1 MTLDSASLDDE
12 INGKKTFEIHF
23 IGLTKDNH
31 RRFNVVQ
38 HTFHRV
44 ESDADEDMVAD
55 QVSDVTAE
63 VEPDGTIHR
72 QETEDAS
79 VESQSAIPSKKD
91 LIPKIIKYNM
101 RNSLDANA
109 QQVENKDKL
118 KIMSFNVWNTNPP
131 QWVYPTYDERIQSTI
146 TECSFWP
153 CYQIRRSRHCW
164 ISGSSL

>member
-1 MTLDSASLDDE
+1 MLEQVDSLFDGIKTENIVLDKSSIRRHHLRVTNNHGADRLTIPSYLSYDGHGMPSLTYNVTLGTNYWIYLTLDSASLDDE

-63 VEPDGTIHR
+63 VEPDGTIHK
-72 QETEDAS
+72 QETQDAS
-79 VESQSAIPSKKD
+79 VDSQSVIPSKKKT
-91 LIPKIIKYNM
+91 LFHK
-101 RNSLDANA
+101 
-109 QQVENKDKL
+109 
-118 KIMSFNVWNTNPP
+118 
-131 QWVYPTYDERIQSTI
+131 
-146 TECSFWP
+146 
-153 CYQIRRSRHCW
+153 
-164 ISGSSL
+164 